1 MENKTT
7 NKWMD
12 TYYEK
17 LVKCGIS
24 EESVAILKERYGE
37 AINNASFSTK
47 NEAGLAYDGSLIET
61 ALTKL
66 AVYAVRINNLYP
78 EDLRVDVNSIVRV
91 ALLSHISKA
100 VRTSKSKNDW
110 RIKNLGELYV
120 YNQNMP
126 AIGTG
131 LHSVAMA
138 MECGINLSADEIEA
152 MCINDRANDDIQ
164 AKYYSGMLSSIIKQA
179 NEMLYVEANKKNG
192 LIK

>member
-1 MENKTT
+1 MENK
-7 NKWMD
+7 WFE
-12 TYYEK
+12 TYFVKLEK
-17 LVKCGIS
+17 AG
-24 EESVAILKERYGE
+24 VANDACNALKEKYGE
-37 AINNASFSTK
+37 ILSSASFSTK
-47 NEAGLAYDGSLIET
+47 NDCGLAGDGTLLEVL
-61 ALTKL
+61 LTKL
-66 AVYAVRINNLYP
+66 AVYAVKINNLYP

-192 LIK
+192 LIN